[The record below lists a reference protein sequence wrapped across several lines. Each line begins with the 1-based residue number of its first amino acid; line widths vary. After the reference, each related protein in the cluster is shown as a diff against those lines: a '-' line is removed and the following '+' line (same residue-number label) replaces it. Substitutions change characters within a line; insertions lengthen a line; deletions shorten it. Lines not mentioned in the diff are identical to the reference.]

1 MEQGSAD
8 HFVGAIKMM
17 LEGGLEWANR
27 ATRNGKAAIDDP
39 ATRAVLAS
47 VATRLEVTDAL
58 SRRTTWS
65 GAVGK
70 AQKHFGPAAK
80 LFGSE
85 AWVSCSADLMAMA
98 APDTLL
104 QGYTDTGRI
113 ERQFRRAVPS
123 TIYAGSSEVQRSIV
137 AEAGLGLPRTRS

>member
-1 MEQGSAD
+1 MEVAD
-8 HFVGAIKMM
+8 V
-17 LEGGLEWANR
+17 
-27 ATRNGKAAIDDP
+27 
-39 ATRAVLAS
+39 
-47 VATRLEVTDAL
+47 L

-65 GAVGK
+65 GAAGK
-70 AQKHFGPAAK
+70 AQKHFGPTAK

-104 QGYTDTGRI
+104 QGYTPAGSI

-123 TIYAGSSEVQRSIV
+123 TIYAGSSEVQRSII
-137 AEAGLGLPRTRS
+137 AEAGLGLPRTRA